1 MFWSLDWYL
10 GLELRVVLKVLE
22 LGVVLRFWSLEWC
35 SGILLL
41 GGYIVQ

>member
-1 MFWSLDWYL
+1 MFWSLDWYS

-35 SGILLL
+35 SGILLP